1 MKSIYVL
8 QLLSTKKV
16 QSFRSV
22 REEEAE
28 VLMNKI
34 EEEVWSTINLSEML
48 MSYTKDVICRVSFG
62 RKYVDDGDGG
72 SGRKFKELFDEFMFL
87 LGVVDIGDY
96 IPWLK
101 WLEYVNG
108 MNSQVKRVAK
118 EFDEFLET
126 AVEERFQI
134 IEAKKEKKILDEDP
148 KNFVDTLLHMQ
159 NDNTLG
165 FPLDRIA
172 IKALILD
179 AFSAG
184 SHTSSTVLEWVMTEL
199 LRHPSVL
206 NKVQNEIRE
215 ITNRRRNVTDLDLD
229 NMPYLQAVLK
239 ETLRLHPPIPT
250 LVPRE
255 ASEDV
260 KICGYDVR
268 AGTMAIINAWAI
280 GRDPAIWVDSH
291 DFKPERFLG
300 NTNNIDFKGQDFEL
314 IPFGAGRRICPAIL
328 FAKATNE
335 LLLANL
341 LNRFDWRLPDGEKP
355 DDLDMTE
362 ATGLTK
368 HREVPL
374 LAVASLSS

>member
-1 MKSIYVL
+1 
-8 QLLSTKKV
+8 
-16 QSFRSV
+16 
-22 REEEAE
+22 
-28 VLMNKI
+28 
-34 EEEVWSTINLSEML
+34 
-48 MSYTKDVICRVSFG
+48 
-62 RKYVDDGDGG
+62 
-72 SGRKFKELFDEFMFL
+72 
-87 LGVVDIGDY
+87 
-96 IPWLK
+96 
-101 WLEYVNG
+101 